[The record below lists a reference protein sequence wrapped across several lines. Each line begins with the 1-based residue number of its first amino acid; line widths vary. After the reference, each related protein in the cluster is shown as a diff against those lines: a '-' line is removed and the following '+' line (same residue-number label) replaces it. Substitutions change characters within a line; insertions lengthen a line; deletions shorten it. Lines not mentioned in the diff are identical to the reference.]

1 LKKQYV
7 SLELQYYGAVL
18 CSLQMGKHGPAS
30 ISKKLRIL
38 SEPNKRSIT
47 ERETETEREPREP
60 TRERRGWKSAR
71 KKLTTE

>member
-1 LKKQYV
+1 VQP
-7 SLELQYYGAVL
+7 AD
-18 CSLQMGKHGPAS
+18 GKARAAS

-38 SEPNKRSIT
+38 SEPNKRSMR
-47 ERETETEREPREP
+47 EREREREPREP

>member
-1 LKKQYV
+1 
-7 SLELQYYGAVL
+7 
-18 CSLQMGKHGPAS
+18 MGKHGPAS
-30 ISKKLRIL
+30 ISKKLRVL

-47 ERETETEREPREP
+47 EREREREPREQ

>member
-1 LKKQYV
+1 
-7 SLELQYYGAVL
+7 
-18 CSLQMGKHGPAS
+18 MGKHGLAS
-30 ISKKLRIL
+30 ISKKLRVL

-47 ERETETEREPREP
+47 EREREREREREQREP